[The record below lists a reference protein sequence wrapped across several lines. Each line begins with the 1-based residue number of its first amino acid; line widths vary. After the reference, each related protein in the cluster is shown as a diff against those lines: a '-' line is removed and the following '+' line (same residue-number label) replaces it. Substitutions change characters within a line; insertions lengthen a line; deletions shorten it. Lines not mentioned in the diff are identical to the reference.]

1 MPQTPFLWYHI
12 YICFPEIWCR
22 FYLPWTPYYHLQ
34 HITSHSRQIYSQISI
49 HMFTSVSIPSHLLK
63 KISMTV
69 SACKYISF
77 LMTKNYSS
85 THMGDYAWFDQKK
98 QFSHPFFS
106 GLIHPLPHVSLS
118 SAMDRKKTASKHW
131 HIYLSTIKKYILMKI
146 IRKKN
151 SALHS
156 PYKIY
161 ITSKQKHRK
170 LFPTIKILPK
180 KNLYYII
187 TVPIPMFLPAKS
199 DLPPPLPPFFTINTI

>member
-34 HITSHSRQIYSQISI
+34 HITPHSRQIYSQISI
-49 HMFTSVSIPSHLLK
+49 HMFTYVSIPSHLLK
-63 KISMTV
+63 KNLYDCLCLQIYLFS
-69 SACKYISF
+69 
-77 LMTKNYSS
+77 
-85 THMGDYAWFDQKK
+85 DDQKL
-98 QFSHPFFS
+98 FFNPN
-106 GLIHPLPHVSLS
+106 GWLRLIWSEKTILPSIFFWFNTSTATCLS
-118 SAMDRKKTASKHW
+118 QQCYGQKKPASKQR

-170 LFPTIKILPK
+170 LFPTINILPK

-199 DLPPPLPPFFTINTI
+199 YLPPPLPPFFTINTI